1 MRNYEVSRL
10 YGVMSFC
17 NSIRDEVIINFF
29 FDSSHEVELKF
40 QGRVEVTHVQIDKRV
55 IFVVRH
61 V

>member
-1 MRNYEVSRL
+1 M
-10 YGVMSFC
+10 MSFC
-17 NSIRDEVIINFF
+17 NSIKDEVIINFF